1 MFESHIVIIKKSS
14 IITIRPKCKAKI
26 LKININY
33 ESENTTIN
41 IIIIYLERKFE
52 IELN

>member
-14 IITIRPKCKAKI
+14 IITIRPKYKAKN

-41 IIIIYLERKFE
+41 IIYLEKKFE
-52 IELN
+52 FELK